1 MIDDTE
7 IGMYYLRLESRLTRA
22 ETSLDELSKNI
33 REIRK
38 DLRWILRLIVGSGAT
53 IIGILIKGL
62 PLG

>member
-1 MIDDTE
+1 MIE
-7 IGMYYLRLESRLTRA
+7 ERELSNYYLRLESRLTRA

>member
-1 MIDDTE
+1 MIEDREVGT
-7 IGMYYLRLESRLTRA
+7 YYLRLESRLTRA

-53 IIGILIKGL
+53 IIGILVKGL